1 MKLPE
6 VSLKLPT
13 LPKKVNVSLA
23 VIGAALL
30 LFVLLLPTLGA
41 ATSETE
47 NAVRRLTSDMSQTRG
62 NLKQSK
68 EDYDF
73 VVANKDR
80 FETLMKS
87 DKLIPHTRR
96 AAIRQMQAHAFE
108 FGLTT
113 LNYNFQAA
121 GAQTPQAVANQPKSD
136 DYRVYVEQIELTV
149 GTPLDQNLYSFI
161 AAIHDD
167 FPGSMVVTNVE
178 LDRAPNVSTEA
189 LNLVSR
195 GQESGLVKGKIV
207 YTWSTAQQ
215 NKPDEKAGSGK

>member
-1 MKLPE
+1 M
-6 VSLKLPT
+6 T
-13 LPKKVNVSLA
+13 GISLA
-23 VIGAALL
+23 VIGASLL
-30 LFVLLLPTLGA
+30 LFIILLPTLGT
-41 ATSETE
+41 ATSDTE
-47 NAVRRLTSDMSQTRG
+47 DAVRRLTSEVSQIRS
-62 NLKQSK
+62 NLNQSR
-68 EDYDF
+68 EDHDF

-80 FETLMKS
+80 FEALMNS

-136 DYRVYVEQIELTV
+136 AFRVYVEQVELTV
-149 GTPLDQNLYSFI
+149 GSPLDQNLYSFV

-167 FPGSMVVTNVE
+167 FPGSMVITGME
-178 LDRAPNVSTEA
+178 LERLPSVSTEA

-195 GQESGLVKGKIV
+195 GQESGLVKGKIT

-215 NKPDEKAGSGK
+215 SKPDERTGSGK